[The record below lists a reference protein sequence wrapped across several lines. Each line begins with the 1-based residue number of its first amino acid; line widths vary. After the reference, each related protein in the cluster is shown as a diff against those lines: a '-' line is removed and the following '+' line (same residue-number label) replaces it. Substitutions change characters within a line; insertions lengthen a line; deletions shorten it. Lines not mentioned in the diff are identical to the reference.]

1 MAGHSEATVGA
12 VDIVLTVFLA
22 GTVILIA
29 ADGSRRT
36 QVGAYL
42 SLGAVLSIVWLRLG
56 VVDVALAEA
65 ALGGGVLSGV
75 LVWLAVAR
83 PGAATQPVDEPPP
96 TVPRRIRILT
106 GLVTGT
112 VLAVVLGSVILR
124 TRQTTPAWT
133 GSLTAGMQAT
143 GVEHEITAVLLDFR
157 AYDTLLESAV
167 LLFAGIIVLAV
178 GTDRPREGRQPVPL
192 PSIALWFLRVAA
204 PVFLMLGLWLLFAGS
219 SGPGGAFQSGSVL
232 AGLLILLR
240 LAGVD
245 LRMLHRLLVP
255 LMIIGV
261 VVFLGMGLFGP
272 LAGDPWLTW
281 PEGRQFMVI
290 FIIEVFLTVGITVA
304 LYALYLALEN
314 PGHRISSR
322 EGRG

>member
-1 MAGHSEATVGA
+1 MTGPSEAAVGI

-29 ADGSRRT
+29 ADSARRT

-83 PGAATQPVDEPPP
+83 PRAAAQPVDESAPA
-96 TVPRRIRILT
+96 VPRQLRILT
-106 GLVTGT
+106 GLVAGT
-112 VLAVVLGSVILR
+112 VLVMVLGSVLLR
-124 TRQTTPAWT
+124 TRQAAPAWT
-133 GSLTAGMQAT
+133 GSLTAGMPAT
-143 GVEHEITAVLLDFR
+143 GVEHEITAVLLGFR

-167 LLFAGIIVLAV
+167 LLLAGIVVLAV
-178 GTDRPREGRQPVPL
+178 CVDFPREDAQHVPL
-192 PSIALWFLRVAA
+192 PSIALWFLRIVA
-204 PVFLMLGLWLLFAGS
+204 PVLLMLGLWLLFAGS

-240 LAGVD
+240 LAGVR
-245 LRMLHRLLVP
+245 LRLLHRLLVP

-261 VVFLGMGLFGP
+261 VVFLGMGLPGP
-272 LAGDPWLTW
+272 LAGEPWLTW
-281 PEGRQFMVI
+281 PEGRQFLFI
-290 FIIEVFLTVGITVA
+290 FSIEVFLTVGITVA

-314 PGHRISSR
+314 PGHSISSG
-322 EGRG
+322 EGRE